1 MRKIS
6 VIGSTG
12 SIGTQTLDIA
22 GRESDRIKVTSLAA
36 GSNVKLM
43 EEQVRRFSPAFVSMG
58 NEDAAKDLRD
68 RIRDTDTAV
77 CAGED
82 GLLRVASDPEC
93 DMVVAGIVG
102 MIGIRPAIAAIE
114 SGKTLAL
121 ANKETLVAA
130 GSIITELARKNGV
143 RILPVDSEHSAI
155 FQSLEGQSRKN
166 VDKIILTASGGTFR
180 GMDRDALSKVTVKD
194 ALKNPNWVMGQ
205 KVTID
210 SASLVNKGLEVM
222 EASWLF
228 DVAPEDIEVVIHPQS
243 ILHSAVMYSDGAVIG
258 QMGLPDMRMPISYAL
273 FYPERMNWNEAKL
286 DLTTLGSMTFEK
298 PDTDVFRGLPLA
310 MRAAAAGGTM
320 PAVFNAANEEA
331 VSMFLKGK
339 AGFLD
344 IYDIISMAMDSHRV
358 IAEPDLDDIFE
369 AEREARECASLWS
382 GK

>member
-166 VDKIILTASGGTFR
+166 VEKIILTASGGTFR

-273 FYPERMNWNEAKL
+273 FYPERMTWNEAKL

-344 IYDIISMAMDSHRV
+344 IYDIISMAMDSHSV

-369 AEREARECASLWS
+369 AEREARECASSWS

>member
-166 VDKIILTASGGTFR
+166 VEKIILTASGGTFR

-369 AEREARECASLWS
+369 AEREARECASSWS

>member
-273 FYPERMNWNEAKL
+273 FYPERMNWNGAKL

-369 AEREARECASLWS
+369 AEREARECASSWS

>member
-82 GLLRVASDPEC
+82 GLLKVASDPEC

-166 VDKIILTASGGTFR
+166 VEKIILTASGGTFR

-369 AEREARECASLWS
+369 AEREARECASSWS

>member
-68 RIRDTDTAV
+68 RIRDTDTTV

-166 VDKIILTASGGTFR
+166 VEKIILTASGGTFR

-310 MRAAAAGGTM
+310 MRAAVAGGTM

-369 AEREARECASLWS
+369 AEREARECASSWS